1 MTAKKEW
8 RNFTVNILSR
18 INSMALTDPKGL
30 IEIAEKQYDVELNEV
45 ADRIIKNKNYK
56 VVLLAGP
63 SGSGKTTTAHI
74 IKDKLINAGKK
85 AQVVSLDHFFLP
97 MDKMPLQENGE
108 KDFESV
114 YSLDIP
120 KIHRCLDELIK
131 NGRTNIPVFSFQS
144 LSNNEKLAIDVS
156 NDGILIIEGLHAL
169 NPILTNELNNN
180 NLLKIYIS
188 VNRIVTDDNGN
199 RLLSSRQLR
208 LIRRMSR
215 DFFYRNTS
223 ALGTLKLWTS
233 VVKGEEK
240 YLYCFKNSADIK
252 LFTFHS
258 FEPCV
263 FKNIIIE
270 LLKELPKNADNY
282 EYIMDAKKSLE
293 KFVSLDTQ
301 LVPESSLIREFIPGG
316 VYETQK

>member
-1 MTAKKEW
+1 MTARKEW
-8 RNFTVNILSR
+8 RNFTVNILSS
-18 INSMALTDPKGL
+18 INSMALTDPNGL

-56 VVLLAGP
+56 IVLLAGP

-74 IKDKLINAGKK
+74 IKDKLIKAGKK

-120 KIHRCLDELIK
+120 EIHRCLDELIK

-144 LSNNEKLAIDVS
+144 LSNNEKLAIDIS

-188 VNRIVTDDNGN
+188 VNRVVTDDNGN

-215 DFFYRNTS
+215 DFLYRNTS

-293 KFVSLDTQ
+293 KFVSIDTR

-316 VYETQK
+316 IYETQK